1 LLVQL
6 LKESP
11 DKFVIK
17 EMKKNKDPH
26 LAVGII
32 AKDRP
37 NQYPGV
43 LDADNGLLLML

>member
-17 EMKKNKDPH
+17 EMKNKDPH

-43 LDADNGLLLML
+43 LDADNGFLLML